1 MNNWLKNT
9 LIFAAGAL
17 VGGYFTKKYIERKQE
32 LEYEEYEDEN
42 SELEHEEYDDN
53 NIEEIKEDFK
63 GKGYIP
69 SKEEYDRLLNEL
81 RYKAEQESRELVNQF
96 DDMVIESNKHNRT
109 PDIPYRITEAEYE
122 SEELE
127 DYDMDEYTYYQ
138 DGYITDSY
146 GMPVS
151 KEDIDNCFGDIV
163 DDIFWDQ
170 SIDQIWIRN
179 DRLKMVFSIVRD
191 LDKFEEVAPTRLK
204 RMAGI
209 I

>member
-42 SELEHEEYDDN
+42 SELEHEQCEDN

-63 GKGYIP
+63 GKSNIP

-109 PDIPYRITEAEYE
+109 PDIPYRITESEYE

-170 SIDQIWIRN
+170 SIDQVWIRN

>member
-42 SELEHEEYDDN
+42 SELEHEQCEDN

-109 PDIPYRITEAEYE
+109 PDIPYRITESEYE

>member
-42 SELEHEEYDDN
+42 SELEYEQCEDN

-63 GKGYIP
+63 GKSNIP

-81 RYKAEQESRELVNQF
+81 RYKAEQESRELANQF

-109 PDIPYRITEAEYE
+109 PDIPYRITESEAEA
-122 SEELE
+122 EELE
-127 DYDMDEYTYYQ
+127 DYDIDEYTYYQ

-170 SIDQIWIRN
+170 SIDQVWIRN
-179 DRLKMVFSIVRD
+179 DRLKMVFSIIRD

>member
-42 SELEHEEYDDN
+42 SELEYEQCEDN

-63 GKGYIP
+63 GKSNIP

-81 RYKAEQESRELVNQF
+81 RYKAEQESRELANQF
-96 DDMVIESNKHNRT
+96 DDIVIESNKHNRR
-109 PDIPYRITEAEYE
+109 PDVPYRITQSEYE

-127 DYDMDEYTYYQ
+127 DYDFDEYTYYQ

-170 SIDQIWIRN
+170 SIDQVWIRN
-179 DRLKMVFSIVRD
+179 DRLKMVFSIIRD

>member
-42 SELEHEEYDDN
+42 SELEYEQCEDN

-63 GKGYIP
+63 GKSNIP

-109 PDIPYRITEAEYE
+109 PDIPYRITESEYE

-170 SIDQIWIRN
+170 SIDEVWIRN

>member
-42 SELEHEEYDDN
+42 SELECEQCEDN

-63 GKGYIP
+63 EKSNIP

-81 RYKAEQESRELVNQF
+81 RYKAEQESRELANQF

-109 PDIPYRITEAEYE
+109 PDIPYRITE
-122 SEELE
+122 SEADELE
-127 DYDMDEYTYYQ
+127 DYDYDEYTYYQ

-170 SIDQIWIRN
+170 SIDQVWIRN

>member
-32 LEYEEYEDEN
+32 LEYEECEDEN
-42 SELEHEEYDDN
+42 SELEYEQYEDN

-63 GKGYIP
+63 EKSNIP
-69 SKEEYDRLLNEL
+69 TKEEYDRLLNEL

-109 PDIPYRITEAEYE
+109 PDIPYRITESEYE

-170 SIDQIWIRN
+170 SIDQVWIRN
-179 DRLKMVFSIVRD
+179 DRLKMVFSIIRD

>member
-1 MNNWLKNT
+1 MNNWIKNT

-42 SELEHEEYDDN
+42 SELEYEQCEDN

-63 GKGYIP
+63 EKSNIP
-69 SKEEYDRLLNEL
+69 TKEEYDRLLNEL

-109 PDIPYRITEAEYE
+109 PDIPYRITESEYE

-170 SIDQIWIRN
+170 SIDQVWIRN